1 MSISQQD
8 WDSKRL
14 ADFRSEK
21 SRERQD
27 GAIFQQIAPAFRE
40 LVIPAEL
47 TPKLFSR
54 GMLTPDENQ
63 MMSNE
68 ATPRMNKNIRLLQ
81 ILQSKGIEALDLL
94 YLSILDS
101 NESALGK
108 GLSGHY
114 ELARCLRQLV
124 RKQAGINTEKEDAEM
139 KDPCSIVDK
148 LPSDVRLTE
157 EQSARF
163 TSHLGLSSETC
174 ALRDVQ
180 KICQCWLESNGKECT
195 MESLVQALLYTRGL
209 GYLVSGMLPPSE
221 CLHYVV

>member
-1 MSISQQD
+1 M
-8 WDSKRL
+8 DSNCFDHFAKINFL
-14 ADFRSEK
+14 WTVQGTLIAALHTSYSSYLSFAEK

-68 ATPRMNKNIRLLQ
+68 ATPRVNKNIQLLQ
-81 ILQSKGIEALDLL
+81 LLQSKGTEALDLL

-101 NESALGK
+101 YESVLGK

-114 ELARCLRQLV
+114 ELARGLRQL
-124 RKQAGINTEKEDAEM
+124 G
-139 KDPCSIVDK
+139 
-148 LPSDVRLTE
+148 
-157 EQSARF
+157 
-163 TSHLGLSSETC
+163 
-174 ALRDVQ
+174 
-180 KICQCWLESNGKECT
+180 
-195 MESLVQALLYTRGL
+195 
-209 GYLVSGMLPPSE
+209 E
-221 CLHYVV
+221 CLMPNYKASKN